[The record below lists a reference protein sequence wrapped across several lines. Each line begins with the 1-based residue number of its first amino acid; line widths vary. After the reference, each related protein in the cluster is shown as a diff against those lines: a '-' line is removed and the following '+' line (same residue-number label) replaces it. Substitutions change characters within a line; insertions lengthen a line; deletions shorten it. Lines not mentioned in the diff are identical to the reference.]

1 MELKQE
7 RNWVVF
13 CHLGGLITVL
23 FLNIIIPLVI
33 WLTQKNDSAFVDE
46 QGKEIVNFQISLT
59 IYGVVMAIIGIVGLV
74 VASPV
79 GIALSIVGLVVAFPA
94 GIALY
99 IVNVFSVI
107 RGAIKASNGQAFL
120 YPINLRLIK

>member
-1 MELKQE
+1 MEAKQE

-23 FLNIIIPLVI
+23 FLDIIIPLVI
-33 WLTQKNDSAFVDE
+33 WLTQKNESAFVDE

-59 IYGVVMAIIGIVGLV
+59 IYAVVITIIGLTIVGLV
-74 VASPV
+74 
-79 GIALSIVGLVVAFPA
+79 IAVPA
-94 GIALY
+94 GLALY
-99 IVNVFSVI
+99 IVNVISVV
-107 RGAIKASNGQAFL
+107 RGAIKASNGEPFL